1 MPLRLTRFQVLAH
14 VGALL
19 PLAWLAWDY
28 FQGNFSVNPIQD
40 ITLRTGKA
48 ALVLLVMSLACTPVN
63 ILFGWRQAISVRRA
77 LGLYAFFYA
86 SIHFLIFIGLD
97 YGFDWGLMRLEVVEK
112 PYVWVGGSALAVLL
126 LLAITSTN
134 GWKVRLRKNWKR
146 LHRLVYLAAV
156 LVIVHYAWVKKGN
169 ILVLQGD
176 ILQPMAFG
184 FLVGLLLLVRTPP
197 VKKLVIEARDRCRQR
212 LIHRGIHRRNVK
224 V

>member
-1 MPLRLTRFQVLAH
+1 MPLRLTRFQVLTH
-14 VGALL
+14 IGALF
-19 PLAWLAWDY
+19 PLGWLGWDY
-28 FQGNFSVNPIQD
+28 FQGNCSVNPIQD

-48 ALVLLVMSLACTPVN
+48 ALVLLVLSLACTPVN
-63 ILFGWRQAISVRRA
+63 TLFGWRQAISVRRT
-77 LGLYAFFYA
+77 LGLYASFYA

-112 PYVWVGGSALAVLL
+112 PYVWVGASALAVLL
-126 LLAITSTN
+126 LLAITSTR

-146 LHRLVYLAAV
+146 LHRLAYLAAV
-156 LVIVHYAWVKKGN
+156 FAIVHYAWVKKGN
-169 ILVLQGD
+169 ILAFQGD

-197 VKKLVIEARDRCRQR
+197 VKKLVIEARDRFRQR

>member
-1 MPLRLTRFQVLAH
+1 MPLRLSRFQVLAH
-14 VGALL
+14 VGALF

-48 ALVLLVMSLACTPVN
+48 AMVLLVLSLACTPLN
-63 ILFGWRQAISVRRA
+63 TLFGLRQAISVRRA

-97 YGFDWGLMRLEVVEK
+97 YGFDWGLMRLEVVDK
-112 PYVWVGGSALAVLL
+112 PYVWVGVSALAVML
-126 LLAITSTN
+126 LLAITSTR

-146 LHRLVYLAAV
+146 LHRLAYLAGV

-169 ILVLQGD
+169 VLALQGD

-197 VKKLVIEARDRCRQR
+197 IKKLLMEGRDWLRQR
-212 LIHRGIHRRNVK
+212 RIQRRNVE

>member
-1 MPLRLTRFQVLAH
+1 MPLRLSRFQVLAH
-14 VGALL
+14 VGALF

-48 ALVLLVMSLACTPVN
+48 AMVLLVLSLACTPLN
-63 ILFGWRQAISVRRA
+63 TLFGLRQAISVRRA

-112 PYVWVGGSALAVLL
+112 PYVWVGVSALAVML
-126 LLAITSTN
+126 LLAITSTR

-146 LHRLVYLAAV
+146 LHRLAYLAGV

-169 ILVLQGD
+169 ILALQGD

-197 VKKLVIEARDRCRQR
+197 IKKLLMEARDWLRQR
-212 LIHRGIHRRNVK
+212 RIQRRK
-224 V
+224 VEV